1 LALGTKLMDFKETMN
16 TIVDGFKLMV
26 LTGAILVL
34 AWSLGSITKQLG
46 LANFVVELITTHNI
60 PFGVLPPVIMLISI
74 LIAFATGTSW
84 GTMAIMTPLA
94 ISLGYKLTGDPNISV
109 ALSGAVLSGAIFGDH
124 SSPVS
129 DTTVMASIFSGA
141 DHIDHVATQLPYAM
155 SVGGVILVLY
165 TIYGFTRISPF
176 ILLPIGLVTLCV
188 MATFLHKYYLKK
200 YNINPEYANF
210 MTKDFVHKN

>member
-1 LALGTKLMDFKETMN
+1 
-16 TIVDGFKLMV
+16 
-26 LTGAILVL
+26 
-34 AWSLGSITKQLG
+34 
-46 LANFVVELITTHNI
+46 
-60 PFGVLPPVIMLISI
+60 
-74 LIAFATGTSW
+74 
-84 GTMAIMTPLA
+84 
-94 ISLGYKLTGDPNISV
+94 
-109 ALSGAVLSGAIFGDH
+109 
-124 SSPVS
+124 
-129 DTTVMASIFSGA
+129 MASIFSGA